1 MFDVFNPY
9 FPDSFKFQQ
18 EHLASKQNNN
28 GTLSKKKNKKEKRK
42 KPNLTLIT
50 IPSFFCNN
58 LHQIMTIGN
67 VLTTQNFKHL

>member
-9 FPDSFKFQQ
+9 FPDSFEFQQ

-28 GTLSKKKNKKEKRK
+28 GTLSKKKKK

-67 VLTTQNFKHL
+67 VLTTQNYKHL